1 MRVVILSRS
10 ARAADSPA
18 WGLGVDAKLIEQVL
32 REMHAG
38 GHARIESVDHIDP
51 TAFYGS
57 PRKPHMVDLQIHLEV
72 PCRGAMG
79 WAKQNIMVVNP
90 EWWPAHAWNWAF
102 APANGATGG
111 FDAFVFKST
120 EARLLFP
127 DVDTKRAHVIHWR
140 ASPQITSAVPVPTK
154 HRIPEFLYLI
164 GASAN
169 KLAAAHAIVKEWRAE
184 WPRLLIVGTDKVCEE
199 LRSSLKGGGSNIEF
213 KLSMTPTECTE
224 LQTKYLYHVVAS
236 AAEGFGHTF
245 AEAAAVGA
253 LPLWTTIPTYTEYY
267 GGILGDVGA
276 VVAAASDSTCSDG
289 LYRMP
294 PVTRLSGIEVAV
306 QRLLRLDTADA
317 DHLRGM
323 LKHVSTTRVKEF
335 RRLWRLLIHGLA
347 RNGGDKRLPVLPPKP
362 MSIGDL
368 PHVAIITLTRNRPQW
383 WGNMVHNILKCDYP
397 PDKLSWV
404 IADDSDGM
412 GRVDAQV
419 AKFQSTH
426 PRIHVKYLSMP
437 RRVPIGEK
445 RNKAIAAAP
454 SDASV
459 FLMMDDDDHYP
470 AGSVAGRVAWLTALG
485 VGCVYCSTL
494 PMYDCGRYI
503 SAVNVPPLDLAPM
516 ERVSEATLAFTREFF
531 EERGFPG
538 PVDVA
543 EGEGFVVD
551 RLERAAEIPPEGI
564 IVSFIHGAN
573 ATSRRVPD
581 SSEPNGCHY
590 GFDDEY
596 FTYISNCAR
605 RRV

>member
-1 MRVVILSRS
+1 MRVVLLSRS

-18 WGLGVDAKLIEQVL
+18 WGLGVDAKLVEQVL
-32 REMHAG
+32 REMNAG
-38 GHARIESVDHIDP
+38 GHARIESIDHIDP

-57 PRKPHMVDLQIHLEV
+57 PRKPRMVDLQIHLEV

-79 WAKQNIMVVNP
+79 WAKQNIVVVNP
-90 EWWPAHAWNWAF
+90 EWWPTHAWDWAF
-102 APANGATGG
+102 AAPNGATGG
-111 FDAFVFKST
+111 FDAFVFKSNH
-120 EARLLFP
+120 ARTLFP
-127 DVDTKRAHVIHWR
+127 EVDDKRAYIIHWR
-140 ASPQITSAVPVPTK
+140 ASPQITSAAPVAHK

-169 KLAAAHAIVKEWRAE
+169 KLLAARTLVQEWCVE
-184 WPRLLIVGTDKVCEE
+184 WPRLLIVGTERVCDE
-199 LRSSLKGGGSNIEF
+199 LRGLVRTPNIEF
-213 KLSMTPTECTE
+213 RLSMTPSECNE
-224 LQTKYLYHVVAS
+224 LQTKYLYHIVAS

-253 LPLWTTIPTYTEYY
+253 LPVWTSIPTYTDYY
-267 GGILGDVGA
+267 STVLGGIGLVTADGPGDN
-276 VVAAASDSTCSDG
+276 T
-289 LYRMP
+289 YRMRSASEFLGITEA
-294 PVTRLSGIEVAV
+294 VTRLLS
-306 QRLLRLDTADA
+306 LDKSEDE
-317 DHLRGM
+317 HLRGT
-323 LKHVSTTRVKEF
+323 LKHISATRAKEF
-335 RRLWRLLIHGLA
+335 RRLWRALIHGLA
-347 RNGGDKRLPVLPPKP
+347 RNGGEKRIAMLPPKP
-362 MSIGDL
+362 LAVGDL
-368 PHVAIITLTRNRPQW
+368 PHVAIITLTYNRPQW

-412 GRVDAQV
+412 GRIDAQV

-437 RRVPIGEK
+437 RRLPIGEK
-445 RNKAIAAAP
+445 RNKAILAAP
-454 SDASV
+454 PEASV

-516 ERVSEATLAFTREFF
+516 ERVSEASFAFTRAFF

-538 PVDVA
+538 PVNIA
-543 EGEGFVVD
+543 EGEGFIVD
-551 RLERAAEIPPEGI
+551 RVDRAAEIPPEGI

-573 ATSRRVPD
+573 ATSRRVPTE
-581 SSEPNGCHY
+581 SEPNGCHY

-605 RRV
+605 KTSV

>member
-18 WGLGVDAKLIEQVL
+18 WGLGVDAKLVEQVL
-32 REMHAG
+32 KEMAAG

-57 PRKPHMVDLQIHLEV
+57 PRKPRMVDLQIHLEV

-79 WAKQNIMVVNP
+79 WAKQNIVVVNP
-90 EWWPAHAWNWAF
+90 EWWPVHAWNWAF
-102 APANGATGG
+102 AAPSGTTGG

-120 EARLLFP
+120 HARTLFP
-127 DVDTKRAHVIHWR
+127 EVDDKRAHVIHWR
-140 ASPQITSAVPVPTK
+140 ASPQITSAAPVPAK
-154 HRIPEFLYLI
+154 SRIPEFLYLI

-169 KLAAAHAIVKEWRAE
+169 KLAAARALVTEWHPE
-184 WPRLLIVGTDKVCEE
+184 WPRLLIVGTERVCDQ
-199 LRSSLKGGGSNIEF
+199 LRGHVRAANIEF
-213 KLSMTPTECTE
+213 SLSLSPSECTE
-224 LQTKYLYHVVAS
+224 LQTKYLYHVVTS
-236 AAEGFGHTF
+236 GAEGFGHTF

-253 LPLWTTIPTYTEYY
+253 LPLWTSIPTYNDYY
-267 GGILGDVGA
+267 GAILGDAG
-276 VVAAASDSTCSDG
+276 VVAASGSAAPVDAK
-289 LYRMP
+289 YRMTP
-294 PVTRLSGIEVAV
+294 ASEFSGIERAV
-306 QRLLRLDTADA
+306 TQLLRLEKSEDE
-317 DHLRGM
+317 HLRGA
-323 LKHVSTTRVKEF
+323 LKHLSATRAKEF
-335 RRLWRLLIHGLA
+335 RRLWRALIHGLT
-347 RNGGDKRLPVLPPKP
+347 RTGGDRRIPLLPPKP
-362 MSIGDL
+362 LAIGDL

-437 RRVPIGEK
+437 RRLPIGEK

-454 SDASV
+454 TETRV
-459 FLMMDDDDHYP
+459 FIMMDDDDHYP

-516 ERVSEATLAFTREFF
+516 ERVSEASMAFTREFF

-543 EGEGFVVD
+543 EGEGFLVD
-551 RLERAAEIPPEGI
+551 RLARAAEIPPEGI

-573 ATSRRVPD
+573 ATSRRVPE

-605 RRV
+605 KTSV